1 MSENSPPKFPNDF
14 PAEAI
19 SLRRDIGNEERL
31 STEEP
36 DAVLTTEALHLY
48 GLSDSIT
55 GYRRFSLEEIATVKA
70 RSEAKGG
77 PVKLIVAM
85 LALLGLLALIWL
97 VPLPRLW
104 RLLLGA
110 ATVLASLLVLYLR
123 RETDRVV
130 CRLEV
135 WLLLGERIRLELPE
149 KIAGRLVNRFADEVI
164 KRLGD

>member
-1 MSENSPPKFPNDF
+1 VSENNPPRFPADF

-31 STEEP
+31 TTDEP

-48 GLSDSIT
+48 GLNNPT
-55 GYRRFSLEEIATVKA
+55 AGYRRFSLEEISTVKA

-77 PVKLIVAM
+77 PWKLILVM
-85 LALLGLLALIWL
+85 LVLLGLLALIWL
-97 VPLPRLW
+97 VPLERLW

-123 RETDRVV
+123 KETDRVV
-130 CRLEV
+130 YRLEV
-135 WLLLGERIRLELPE
+135 WLLLGERIRLNLPE
-149 KIAGRLVNRFADEVI
+149 RVSGQLVNRFATEVI